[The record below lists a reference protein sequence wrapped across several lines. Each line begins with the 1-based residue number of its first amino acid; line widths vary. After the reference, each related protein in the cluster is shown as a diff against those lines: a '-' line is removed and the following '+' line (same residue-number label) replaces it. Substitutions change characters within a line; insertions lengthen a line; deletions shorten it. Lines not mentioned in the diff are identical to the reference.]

1 MHYMRPILLLVAAA
15 AIMSGIY
22 LLSASNQ
29 RIRQQ
34 AEGFVTVTGYLDGEH
49 TLVTAKV
56 AGRVKWLPVREGD
69 CLTKGQVVAE
79 LFEEQGSAQADL
91 VITAPSDG
99 VVVTKLA
106 KEGDLLQAGWP
117 IIDLADTGSLFSQ
130 AAVPETLKGKLRVG
144 LAARVS
150 VEGVPD
156 QVIAATLGEVASN
169 VGVAPLGGQ
178 PSTEPGKPLYAVKIY
193 LERQP
198 NLCLTPGQAATA
210 VIRWK
215 EGAKWPKPHV

>member
-1 MHYMRPILLLVAAA
+1 MRPILLLVAAT

-34 AEGFVTVTGYLDGEH
+34 VEGFVTVTGYLDGEH

-69 CLTKGQVVAE
+69 CLMRGQVVAE
-79 LFEEQGSAQADL
+79 LSEEQGSALTDR

-106 KEGDLLQAGWP
+106 KDGDMLEAGWP
-117 IIDLADTGSLFSQ
+117 VIDLADTGSLFLQ
-130 AAVPETLKGKLRVG
+130 TAVPETLKTKLRAG

-156 QVIAATLGEVASN
+156 KTFEATLGEVASQAE
-169 VGVAPLGGQ
+169 VAPKGGQ
-178 PSTEPGKPLYAVKIY
+178 SSVEAGKPLYAVKIY

-215 EGAKWPKPHV
+215 EGAKWAKPHV

>member
-1 MHYMRPILLLVAAA
+1 MNFIRPILLLVAAT
-15 AIMSGIY
+15 AILSGIY

-34 AEGFVTVTGYLDGEH
+34 AEGFVTVTGYLNGEH
-49 TLVTAKV
+49 TLVSAKV

-79 LFEEQGSAQADL
+79 FFEDQGGAQVDL
-91 VITAPSDG
+91 VITAPEDG
-99 VVVTKLA
+99 VVVTQMA
-106 KEGDLLQAGWP
+106 KAGDMLQAGWP
-117 IIDLADTGSLFSQ
+117 IIDLADTGSFFLQ
-130 AAVPETLKGKLRVG
+130 AAVPEALKGKLRAG

-156 QVIAATLGEVASN
+156 QVFEATLGEVAAKA
-169 VGVAPLGGQ
+169 GVVPLGGR

-193 LERQP
+193 LERP
-198 NLCLTPGQAATA
+198 SNLCLTPGQAATA